1 MLELETKI
9 SETRHKTDSLR
20 RELTREALSEYTETL
35 RAGGGT
41 LAANVET
48 AALRARA
55 VLKDKLFSP
64 VWLTVISGEKVIEER
79 FSGRVALA
87 FESVTLPIQIPVP
100 AASDGPKVFALASWA
115 CVGAFLGILGMMIL
129 KPLARLGLDMRDL
142 GLVVGGPLGAF
153 LFVLVYGRLA
163 QMPFVRSMVARL
175 MGSPR
180 RALSYDFKSHE
191 RVVRNVIDQW
201 LHGAIAMLVVVCS
214 DRALLSQGDNA
225 TEKVLGR
232 LSGKIYAL
240 HHTPEKGLSVVAD
253 ELILEARN
261 CGFEGLDGTPS
272 FMGDRSETREE
283 ISWRDALA
291 SQYRTFGHVEEGD
304 TVWVERKPVV
314 LEGKVIDLGLVRKVR
329 KET

>member
-1 MLELETKI
+1 MLDLETKI
-9 SETRHKTDSLR
+9 SETRHQTDRLR
-20 RELTREALSEYTETL
+20 RELTREALSEYTKTL

-48 AALRARA
+48 AALRTRA

-64 VWLTVISGEKVIEER
+64 SWLTVISGEKVVEEP

-87 FESVTLPIQIPVP
+87 FESVTLPIQIPIP
-100 AASDGPKVFALASWA
+100 AASDGPKVLSVASWA
-115 CVGAFLGILGMMIL
+115 CVGAVLGMMIL
-129 KPLARLGLDMRDL
+129 TPLARLGLDMPDL

-163 QMPFVRSMVARL
+163 KIPFVRSMVRWL
-175 MGSPR
+175 MGSTQR
-180 RALSYDFKSHE
+180 TYSYDFKSHE
-191 RVVRNVIDQW
+191 RVVRSAIDQW
-201 LHGAIAMLVVVCS
+201 LHSAIAMLVVVCS
-214 DRALLSQGDNA
+214 DRTLLSQGDVA

-261 CGFEGLDGTPS
+261 CGFEGLDGTPN
-272 FMGDRSETREE
+272 FMEDRSETREE
-283 ISWRDALA
+283 ILWRDALV
-291 SQYRTFGHVEEGD
+291 SQYRTFGSIEAGD
-304 TVWVERKPVV
+304 TAWVERKPVV
-314 LEGKVIDLGLVRKVR
+314 LEGKVIELGLVRKVR
-329 KET
+329 K

>member
-1 MLELETKI
+1 MLDLEKKI

-20 RELTREALSEYTETL
+20 RELTREALSEYTKTL

-55 VLKDKLFSP
+55 VLKDRLFSP
-64 VWLTVISGEKVIEER
+64 GWLTVISGEKVIEER
-79 FSGRVALA
+79 FSGRIALA

-100 AASDGPKVFALASWA
+100 AAADGPKVFALASWA
-115 CVGAFLGILGMMIL
+115 CVGAVLGMMIL
-129 KPLARLGLDMRDL
+129 TPLARLGLDMRDL

-153 LFVLVYGRLA
+153 LFVMVYGRLA
-163 QMPFVRSMVARL
+163 HISFVRSLVGRL
-175 MGSPR
+175 MGSSKPG
-180 RALSYDFKSHE
+180 LSYDFKSHE
-191 RVVRNVIDQW
+191 RVVRSAIDQW
-201 LHGAIAMLVVVCS
+201 LHSAIAMLVVVCS
-214 DRALLSQGDNA
+214 DRTLLAQGDIA
-225 TEKVLGR
+225 TEQVLGR

-261 CGFEGLDGTPS
+261 CGFEGLDGTPN
-272 FMGDRSETREE
+272 FMEDRSETREE
-283 ISWRDALA
+283 ISWRDALVN
-291 SQYRTFGHVEEGD
+291 QYRTFGSIEAGD

-314 LEGKVIDLGLVRKVR
+314 LAGKVIELGLVRKVR
-329 KET
+329 K

>member
-1 MLELETKI
+1 MLDLETKI

-20 RELTREALSEYTETL
+20 RELTREALSEYTKTL

-55 VLKDKLFSP
+55 VLKDRLFSP
-64 VWLTVISGEKVIEER
+64 GWLTVISGEKVIEER
-79 FSGRVALA
+79 FSGRIALA

-100 AASDGPKVFALASWA
+100 AAADGPKVFALASWA
-115 CVGAFLGILGMMIL
+115 CVGAVLGMMIL
-129 KPLARLGLDMRDL
+129 TPLARLGLDMRDL

-153 LFVLVYGRLA
+153 LFVMVYGRLA
-163 QMPFVRSMVARL
+163 HISFVRSLVGRL
-175 MGSPR
+175 MGSSKPG
-180 RALSYDFKSHE
+180 LSYDFKSHE
-191 RVVRNVIDQW
+191 RVVRSAIDQW
-201 LHGAIAMLVVVCS
+201 LHSAIAMLVVVCS
-214 DRALLSQGDNA
+214 DRALLSQGDIA

-232 LSGKIYAL
+232 LSSKIYAL

-272 FMGDRSETREE
+272 FIEDRSETREE

-291 SQYRTFGHVEEGD
+291 SQYQTFGHIEEGD
-304 TVWVERKPVV
+304 AVRVERKPVV
-314 LEGKVIDLGLVRKVR
+314 LEGKVIELGLVRKVR

>member
-1 MLELETKI
+1 MLDLETKI
-9 SETRHKTDSLR
+9 SKIRHQTDSLR
-20 RELTREALSEYTETL
+20 RQRTGEALSEYTKTL

-48 AALRARA
+48 ATLRARA
-55 VLKDKLFSP
+55 LLKDKLFSP
-64 VWLTVISGEKVIEER
+64 KWLKVISGEEVIEDQ
-79 FSGRVALA
+79 FPGRVALA

-100 AASDGPKVFALASWA
+100 AVSDGPRVLPLATCA
-115 CVGAFLGILGMMIL
+115 CVGAAVGMLILT
-129 KPLARLGLDMRDL
+129 PLARLGLDMRDL
-142 GLVVGGPLGAF
+142 GLFVGGPLGAF
-153 LFVLVYGRLA
+153 LLVLIYGRLA
-163 QMPFVRSMVARL
+163 QMSFVRSLVGRL
-175 MGSPR
+175 MGSST

-191 RVVRNVIDQW
+191 RVVRSAIDQW

-214 DRALLSQGDNA
+214 DRALLSQGDIA

-232 LSGKIYAL
+232 LSSKIYAL

-272 FMGDRSETREE
+272 FMEDRSETREE

-291 SQYRTFGHVEEGD
+291 SQYQTFGHIEEGD
-304 TVWVERKPVV
+304 AVRVERKPVV
-314 LEGKVIDLGLVRKVR
+314 LEGKVIELGLVRKVR

>member
-1 MLELETKI
+1 MLDLETKI

-20 RELTREALSEYTETL
+20 RELTREALSEYTKTL

-55 VLKDKLFSP
+55 VLKDRLFSP
-64 VWLTVISGEKVIEER
+64 GWLTVISGEKVIEER
-79 FSGRVALA
+79 FSGRIALA

-100 AASDGPKVFALASWA
+100 AAADGPKVFALASWA
-115 CVGAFLGILGMMIL
+115 CVGAVLGMMIL
-129 KPLARLGLDMRDL
+129 TPLARLGLDMRDL

-153 LFVLVYGRLA
+153 LFVMVYGRLA
-163 QMPFVRSMVARL
+163 HISFVRSLVSRL
-175 MGSPR
+175 MGSSKPG
-180 RALSYDFKSHE
+180 LSYDFKSHE
-191 RVVRNVIDQW
+191 RVVRSAIDQW
-201 LHGAIAMLVVVCS
+201 LHSAIAMLVVVCS
-214 DRALLSQGDNA
+214 DRTLLAQGDIA
-225 TEKVLGR
+225 TEQVLGR

-272 FMGDRSETREE
+272 FMEDRSETRAE
-283 ISWRDALA
+283 IKWRDALVR
-291 SQYRTFGHVEEGD
+291 QYRTFGHVEVGD

-314 LEGKVIDLGLVRKVR
+314 LEGKVIELGLVRKVR